1 MAREKEKMTYPNRL
15 RALIEKNI
23 YGGSLQKKMETF
35 AIANQLGFD
44 SLKRYVYGTAKIP
57 GEVASAVA
65 EKYNVTVD
73 WLMCSPLNDYD
84 VIEILKA
91 FSTVLRV
98 KAERKPIISSGRQT
112 AYPVRTLY
120 MDGKFFSFLIAV
132 QELQYLKKTDI
143 SLDDETYCRR
153 MNKIF
158 SEFKDYFIMKFKTEH
173 FDETKALEIEDLELL
188 N

>member
-1 MAREKEKMTYPNRL
+1 MAREKEKMTHHNRL
-15 RALIEKNI
+15 KSLIEKNI
-23 YGGSLQKKMETF
+23 SGDTFIKKMETF
-35 AIANQLGFD
+35 AKENQLGYE
-44 SLKRYVYGTAKIP
+44 SLRRYVYRTSKIP
-57 GEVASAVA
+57 DVVASTLA
-65 EKYNVTVD
+65 EKYNVTID

-91 FSTVLRV
+91 FSTVLSV

-173 FDETKALEIEDLELL
+173 FDETRALEIEDLELL
-188 N
+188 W